1 MKKILISMLA
11 VAALVSCSKEESIRV
26 DQGEAIEFG
35 NAFVDNAT
43 RADDATDPSYST
55 TTGKGVALTSFN
67 VYGAVNGV
75 NIFNGNLV
83 EKNADYGAAWKLT
96 GNKQYWIAGA
106 DYEFVAVVDGN
117 KAGVTVTHTDADSGI
132 PTSIDYTVDGA
143 TDLLCA
149 SVVRLDN
156 TNTSIVG
163 FDFEHLLSKVKF
175 SVENTSEAAATNYRI
190 VLTSAKITGVYES
203 GAYGV
208 AARAWTATDT
218 TDFVLENLTVASAAT
233 QFNSKEILLIPGKNV
248 GVYVK
253 ANIEVTD
260 DAGAHWTVVSEVEK
274 TFTNVLGDGKT
285 LVANNAYH
293 FAVSLGIGTEIQ
305 FTATEM
311 PDWNEQTE
319 MSLQKL
325 LLLSE
330 VRGLEVLL
338 CSHSADNSPLAIGA

>member
-11 VAALVSCSKEESIRV
+11 VAAVVSCSKEESIRI
-26 DQGEAIEFG
+26 DQGELISFG
-35 NAFVDNAT
+35 NAFVDNST
-43 RADDATDPSYST
+43 RAAAATDPSYSAAT
-55 TTGKGVALTSFN
+55 LQYFD
-67 VYGAVNGV
+67 VYGAVGGV
-75 NIFNGNLV
+75 NIYDGDKV
-83 EKNADYGAAWKLT
+83 TRGSAALGEAWSLASDAP
-96 GNKQYWIAGA
+96 KQYWIAGA

-117 KAGVTVTHTDADSGI
+117 KAGVTETHTDADSGI

-149 SVVRLDN
+149 SEVRLDN
-156 TNTSIVG
+156 TDTSIVG

-175 SVENTSEAAATNYRI
+175 SVENTSDAAATNYRI

-233 QFNSKEILLIPGKNV
+233 QFNSNEILLIPGKNV

-253 ANIEVTD
+253 ANIEATD
-260 DAGAHWTVVSEVEK
+260 DGANWTVVSAVEK

-293 FAVSLGIGTEIQ
+293 FAVKLGIGTEIQ
-305 FTATEM
+305 FTATAL
-311 PDWNEQTE
+311 PDWNYDINGNDNTADDNIT
-319 MSLQKL
+319 LQ
-325 LLLSE
+325 
-330 VRGLEVLL
+330 
-338 CSHSADNSPLAIGA
+338 